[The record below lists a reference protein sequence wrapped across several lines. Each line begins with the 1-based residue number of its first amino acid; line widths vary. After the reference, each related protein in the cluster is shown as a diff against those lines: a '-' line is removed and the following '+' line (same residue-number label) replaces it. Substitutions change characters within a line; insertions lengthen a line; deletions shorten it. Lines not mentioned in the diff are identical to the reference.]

1 MPSFSLCRIGQLCII
16 AIFSG
21 VLGGC
26 SSTIFDAPYEDLPA
40 VVATEGETELADGG
54 LAIEPG
60 DLHEIL
66 HGPHQPPKVYA
77 DLWERIRDGLQ
88 VADLDRDPA
97 VQRATRRYLA
107 DKLFER
113 MAQRS
118 SGFLYYV
125 VQSVEQRNLPME
137 LVLLPFVES
146 GFSLQAASTAEAHG
160 AWQFIESTAKNYE
173 IRIDRFRDDRRN
185 LVISTRAALD
195 YLSALYAQFG
205 SWPLAMAA
213 YNCGEKR
220 VQAEVDRARLR
231 GIKNPLFRDIAV
243 RLPEETR
250 DYVPRI
256 LALRQLV
263 RSPEVY
269 RLKLPEMKNAPD
281 FSVVEIQRD
290 MDVALVA
297 RLAGLKLEQL
307 QRLNPSLTAPVIVG
321 SQHASLLLPHAAALA
336 LSSNMLTHPGPWLS
350 WRMVRIKR
358 SASPVEIARRNQLP
372 LRVVLQAN
380 PLPDGHYYAVGSTL
394 MLPGRTADSG
404 DHINPEMARQA
415 VLLTRASS
423 ECVVLQSCS
432 STDEESGKS
441 IPMATENGLPRRY

>member
-1 MPSFSLCRIGQLCII
+1 MCSSVLRHSRAFCFAVFFS
-16 AIFSG
+16 S
-21 VLGGC
+21 VLAGC
-26 SSTIFDAPYEDLPA
+26 SSAIFDAPYEELSA
-40 VVATEGETELADGG
+40 VVASDSDDLQVDGG
-54 LAIEPG
+54 VSMEPG

-66 HGPHQPPKVYA
+66 HGPHQPAKVYA
-77 DLWERIRDGLQ
+77 DLWERLRDGLQ
-88 VADLDRDPA
+88 IDELDRDPA
-97 VQRATRRYLA
+97 VLRATRRYLA

-118 SGFLYYV
+118 TGLLYYV
-125 VQSVEQRNLPME
+125 VQAVEQRGMPME

-160 AWQFIESTAKNYE
+160 AWQFIESTAKNHE

-185 LVISTRAALD
+185 LVSSTRAALD
-195 YLSALYAQFG
+195 YLGALHAQFG
-205 SWPLAMAA
+205 NWPLAMAA

-220 VQAEVDRARLR
+220 IQAEVDRARQR
-231 GIKNPLFRDIAV
+231 GVKQPSFRDIAP

-250 DYVPRI
+250 EYVPRI
-256 LALRQLV
+256 LALRQIV
-263 RSPEVY
+263 RTPEIF
-269 RLKLPEMKNAPD
+269 RLQLPEMKNLPE

-290 MDVALVA
+290 IDVALVA

-321 SQHASLLLPHAAALA
+321 SQRTALLLPHAAALA
-336 LSSNMLTHPGPWLS
+336 LTSNMLNHRGPWLS
-350 WRMVRIKR
+350 WRMVRINR
-358 SASPVEIARRNQLP
+358 PASPAEIARRNRLP

-380 PLPDGHYYAVGSTL
+380 PLPDGHYYEVGSTL
-394 MLPGRTADSG
+394 MLPGRLADNQ
-404 DHINPEMARQA
+404 DRIDPEMARQA

-423 ECVVLQSCS
+423 ECVVLQSCGG
-432 STDEESGKS
+432 EEGEGKS